1 MLETLLALMM
11 VLAVPLV
18 LVAVVVKTALVLLF
32 LPFKI
37 LGFVLKLVTGILG
50 AVFGLVFSG
59 LGLGLA
65 VLAFV
70 AFAVVIPLLPL
81 ELLGAGIWLLVRAA
95 RPRHAVQV
103 VRAT

>member
-1 MLETLLALMM
+1 MIETLLALML
-11 VLAVPLV
+11 VLAVPLI
-18 LVAVVVKTALVLLF
+18 LVAFVVKMALLLLF

-37 LGFVLKLVTGILG
+37 LGFALKLVTGILG

-70 AFAVVIPLLPL
+70 AFAVVLPLLPL
-81 ELLGAGIWLLVRAA
+81 VLLGAGIWLVVRAA
-95 RPRHAVQV
+95 RPRTAVQV
-103 VRAT
+103 VRA